1 MLRKIA
7 YSLKKGTEELNYGR
21 PIIAG
26 WAARALVDAAPNT
39 SDLHILDP
47 GCGHGTDLLNCRQAY
62 SYLLEREDIL
72 AAPRL
77 HLHGVE
83 NYPPYVEDCKQA
95 GIHVESVD
103 IERDPWPFADASMD
117 VIICNQVLE
126 HVKEVF
132 WMFAEFSRI
141 LKTGGRLIL
150 GTPNLASFHNRM
162 LLLFGQH
169 PTAQQSFSAH
179 VRSFTLPDQKTLAE
193 KGGFFRFEKRAGSN
207 FYPFPPF
214 MSKPLAKVLPG
225 MAWGLFT
232 CYERTQNREPYLEYM
247 AEELADLETPF
258 YGSPQNPARKSY
270 AQTLRTRKTT
280 GPSGKA
286 SKRTGSSKKAARK
299 KGGRK

>member
-26 WAARALVDAAPNT
+26 WAARTLVDASGNA
-39 SDLHILDP
+39 SELHLLDP
-47 GCGHGTDLLNCRQAY
+47 GCGHGTDLLNCKQAY
-62 SYLLEREDIL
+62 IDLLEKEKVI
-72 AAPRL
+72 AAPAL
-77 HLHGVE
+77 QLHGVE
-83 NYPPYVEDCKQA
+83 NYPPYVEDCKRE

-103 IERDPWPFADASMD
+103 IEREPWPFADASMD

-126 HVKEVF
+126 HIKEVF
-132 WMFAEFSRI
+132 WMFSEFSRI
-141 LKTGGRLIL
+141 LKTGGKLIL

-214 MSKPLAKVLPG
+214 LSKPLARMIPG

-232 CYERTQNREPYLEYM
+232 CYERTQNRAPYLEYM
-247 AEELADLETPF
+247 AEELSELETPF
-258 YGSPQNPARKSY
+258 YGSPQNPARKRYKPVSRKSGST
-270 AQTLRTRKTT
+270 AKSKKKASGKKGKTT
-280 GPSGKA
+280 GR
-286 SKRTGSSKKAARK
+286 KR
-299 KGGRK
+299 